1 MTSRPIEPDAPDP
14 LDWQAAT
21 AKAATLAEALPW

>member
-1 MTSRPIEPDAPDP
+1 MTSSPAHEPLANQDTVP

-21 AKAATLAEALPW
+21 AKAATLA